1 MRLDQF
7 GNPIFNSAD
16 IFRALYQGKLTNIK
30 DITVDYS
37 EDIKQLEE
45 TAGFTF
51 QRFNEQLDQISI
63 EDFDQA
69 LQSDWFMPP
78 EYRDFDVEKYC
89 VDRCTT
95 PEQIARVEAEMDAY
109 EERGMI
115 PLLQWTKHF
124 VDICTENNIVWGVGR
139 GSSVASFVLFLLG
152 VHQIDSVKYNL
163 DWQEFLR

>member
-1 MRLDQF
+1 MRLDKF
-7 GNPIFNSAD
+7 GNPIFNSQD
-16 IFRALYQGKLTNIK
+16 IFKFLYQGKLTNLK
-30 DITVDYS
+30 DLTVDYT
-37 EDIKQLEE
+37 EDIEQLES

-51 QRFNEQLDQISI
+51 QRFNEQLDSISI

-78 EYRDFDVEKYC
+78 EYRDFDVEEWCIQK
-89 VDRCTT
+89 CTT
-95 PEQIARVEAEMDAY
+95 PEQVARVEAEMDAY
-109 EERGMI
+109 KERNMI

-124 VDICTENNIVWGVGR
+124 VDTCNENGIVWGVGR

-163 DWQEFLR
+163 DWQELLR

>member
-7 GNPIFNSAD
+7 GNPIFNSLD

-37 EDIKQLEE
+37 DDIKQLEN

-51 QRFNEQLDQISI
+51 QRFNDQLDQISVV
-63 EDFDQA
+63 DFDQA
-69 LQSDWFMPP
+69 LQSEWFMPS
-78 EYRDFDVEKYC
+78 EYKEFDVEKWC
-89 VDRCTT
+89 LDRCTT
-95 PEQIARVEAEMDAY
+95 TEQINRVNAELDAY
-109 EERGMI
+109 TKRGMI

-124 VDICTENNIVWGVGR
+124 VDTCNENGIVWGVGR

>member
-1 MRLDQF
+1 MRLDKF
-7 GNPIFNSAD
+7 GNPIFNSQD
-16 IFRALYQGKLTNIK
+16 IFKFLYQGKLTNLK
-30 DITVDYS
+30 DLTVDYT
-37 EDIKQLEE
+37 EDIEQLEN

-51 QRFNEQLDQISI
+51 QKFNEQLDSISI

-69 LQSDWFMPP
+69 LQSEWFMPL
-78 EYRDFDVEKYC
+78 EYKEFDVEEWCLAK
-89 VDRCTT
+89 CTT
-95 PEQIARVEAEMDAY
+95 SEQKQRVLDEMDAY
-109 EERGMI
+109 NERGMR

-124 VDICTENNIVWGVGR
+124 VDTCNENGIVWGVGR

>member
-1 MRLDQF
+1 MRLDKF
-7 GNPIFNSAD
+7 GNPIFNSTD
-16 IFRALYQGKLTNIK
+16 IFKILYQGKLTQLK

-37 EDIKQLEE
+37 DEISQLEK
-45 TAGFTF
+45 TAEFEF
-51 QRFNEQLDQISI
+51 QRFNEQLDQIDI
-63 EDFDQA
+63 ADFDQA
-69 LQSDWFMPP
+69 LQSEWFMPP
-78 EYRDFDVEKYC
+78 EYRDFDIKEFC
-89 VDRCTT
+89 LSRCTT
-95 PEQIARVEAEMDAY
+95 TEQSNRVIDEIAAY

-124 VDICTENNIVWGVGR
+124 VDTCNANGIVWGVGR

>member
-1 MRLDQF
+1 MRLDKF
-7 GNPIFNSAD
+7 GNPIFNSQD
-16 IFRALYQGKLTNIK
+16 IFKFLYQGKLTNLK
-30 DITVDYS
+30 DLTVDYT
-37 EDIKQLEE
+37 EDIEQLES

-51 QRFNEQLDQISI
+51 QKFNEQIESI
-63 EDFDQA
+63 DIADFDQA

-78 EYRDFDVEKYC
+78 EYKDFDVKQWC
-89 VDRCTT
+89 LDRCAT
-95 PEQIARVEAEMDAY
+95 PEQTARVEAEMGAY
-109 EERGMI
+109 HERGMI

-124 VDICTENNIVWGVGR
+124 VDTCSANGIVWGVGR

>member
-7 GNPIFNSAD
+7 GNPIFNSID
-16 IFRALYQGKLTNIK
+16 IFKFLYQGKLTNLK

-37 EDIKQLEE
+37 EDIEQLEQ

-51 QRFNEQLDQISI
+51 QRFNEQLNQIDI
-63 EDFDQA
+63 ADFDSA
-69 LQSDWFMPP
+69 LQSDWFMPE
-78 EYRDFDVEKYC
+78 EYRDFDVKAWC
-89 VDRCTT
+89 LSRCNTV
-95 PEQIARVEAEMDAY
+95 EQTKRVEAEMDAY
-109 EERGMI
+109 EERDMI

-124 VDICTENNIVWGVGR
+124 VDTCNENGIVWGVGR

>member
-1 MRLDQF
+1 MRLDKF
-7 GNPIFNSAD
+7 GNPIFNSID
-16 IFRALYQGKLTNIK
+16 IFKALYTGKLTSIK
-30 DITVDYS
+30 DITVDYN
-37 EDIKQLEE
+37 EDIEKLEE

-51 QRFNEQLDQISI
+51 QRFNDQLDSISV

-69 LQSDWFMPP
+69 LQCDWFMPP
-78 EYRDFDVEKYC
+78 EYRDFDVEEYC
-89 VDRCTT
+89 ISRCTT
-95 PEQIARVEAEMDAY
+95 DEQKQRVFDEM
-109 EERGMI
+109 EEYQARGMI

-124 VDICTENNIVWGVGR
+124 VDTCTENGIVWGVGR

>member
-7 GNPIFNSAD
+7 GNPIFNSID
-16 IFRALYQGKLTNIK
+16 IFKFLYQGKLTNLK

-37 EDIKQLEE
+37 EDIEQLEQ

-51 QRFNEQLDQISI
+51 QKFNDQLDSISI
-63 EDFDQA
+63 EQFDRA
-69 LQSDWFMPP
+69 LQSDWFMPV
-78 EYRDFDVEKYC
+78 EYKDFDVEKWC
-89 VDRCTT
+89 LNKCTNQ
-95 PEQIARVEAEMDAY
+95 EQRVRVNAELDAF

-124 VDICTENNIVWGVGR
+124 VDTCNENGIVWGVGR

>member
-7 GNPIFNSAD
+7 GNPIFNSID
-16 IFRALYQGKLTNIK
+16 IFKFLYQGKLTNLK

-37 EDIKQLEE
+37 EDIEQLEQ

-51 QRFNEQLDQISI
+51 QKFNEQLDSISI
-63 EDFDQA
+63 EDFDSA
-69 LQSDWFMPP
+69 LQSDWFMPA
-78 EYRDFDVEKYC
+78 EYRDFDVEKWC
-89 VDRCTT
+89 LDKCTT
-95 PEQIARVEAEMDAY
+95 QEQIDRVNAELDAF
-109 EERGMI
+109 EDRGMI

-124 VDICTENNIVWGVGR
+124 VDTCNENGIVWGVGR
-139 GSSVASFVLFLLG
+139 GSSVASFVLYLLG

>member
-7 GNPIFNSAD
+7 GNPIFNSID
-16 IFRALYQGKLTNIK
+16 IFKVLYQGKLTNLK

-37 EDIKQLEE
+37 EDIENLEK

-51 QRFNEQLDQISI
+51 QKFNEQLSNISI

-69 LQSDWFMPP
+69 LQSDWFIP
-78 EYRDFDVEKYC
+78 EEYKNFDVEEWC
-89 VDRCTT
+89 LNRCTT
-95 PEQIARVEAEMDAY
+95 PEQTARVNAEIAAF
-109 EERGMI
+109 EERGML

-124 VDICTENNIVWGVGR
+124 VDTCNENGIVWGVGR

>member
-1 MRLDQF
+1 MGEPF

-16 IFRALYQGKLTNIK
+16 IFKFLYQGKLTNLK
-30 DITVDYS
+30 DITVDYTD
-37 EDIKQLEE
+37 DIGQLEE
-45 TAGFTF
+45 TAGFTL
-51 QRFNEQLDQISI
+51 QRFNEQLDELSI
-63 EDFDQA
+63 EDFDAA

-78 EYRDFDVEKYC
+78 EYRDFDVEEWC
-89 VDRCTT
+89 LERCTT
-95 PEQIARVEAEMDAY
+95 TEQTKRFKEEMAAY
-109 EERGMI
+109 HERGMI

-124 VDICTENNIVWGVGR
+124 VDTCMANNIVWGVGR

>member
-7 GNPIFNSAD
+7 GNPIFNSLD
-16 IFRALYQGKLTNIK
+16 IFRALYQGKLTSLK
-30 DITVDYS
+30 DITVDYT
-37 EDIKQLEE
+37 EDIKQLET

-51 QRFNEQLDQISI
+51 QKFNEELDSISI
-63 EDFDQA
+63 EDFDSA

-78 EYRDFDVEKYC
+78 EYREFDVEEWC
-89 VDRCTT
+89 LSRCTT
-95 PEQIARVEAEMDAY
+95 DEQKNRVIDELDAF
-109 EERGMI
+109 ETRGMI

-124 VDICTENNIVWGVGR
+124 VDTCNEYGIVWGVGR
-139 GSSVASFVLFLLG
+139 GSSVASFVLYLLG

>member
-1 MRLDQF
+1 MRLDKF
-7 GNPIFNSAD
+7 GNPIFNSQD
-16 IFRALYQGKLTNIK
+16 IFKFLYQGKLTNLK
-30 DITVDYS
+30 DLTVDYT
-37 EDIKQLEE
+37 EDIEQLEQ

-51 QRFNEQLDQISI
+51 QRFNEQLNQLDIA
-63 EDFDQA
+63 DFDSA

-78 EYRDFDVEKYC
+78 EYKEFDVKEWC
-89 VDRCTT
+89 LSRCTT
-95 PEQIARVEAEMDAY
+95 NEQIKRVEAEMAAY

-124 VDICTENNIVWGVGR
+124 VDTCNENGIVWGIGR
-139 GSSVASFVLFLLG
+139 GSSVASFVLYLLG

>member
-1 MRLDQF
+1 MHLDKF

-16 IFRALYQGKLTNIK
+16 IFKFLYQGKLTSLK
-30 DITVDYS
+30 DLTVDYT
-37 EDIKQLEE
+37 EDIEQLEQ

-51 QRFNEQLDQISI
+51 QRFNEQLESINI
-63 EDFDQA
+63 EDFDSA

-78 EYRDFDVEKYC
+78 EYRDFDVEEWCLSK
-89 VDRCTT
+89 CTT
-95 PEQIARVEAEMDAY
+95 PEQVSRVLDEMKAY
-109 EERGMI
+109 TDRGMI

-124 VDICTENNIVWGVGR
+124 VDTCNENGIVWGVGR
-139 GSSVASFVLFLLG
+139 GSSVASFILFLLG